1 MKKIGSMLLLLS
13 LGFNAQANI
22 GKARDL
28 FNRGDKN
35 NYPQIVDELIKEG
48 MYFSAVPFVKE
59 YLANASRVNNQA
71 VDRIVDE
78 VVTKVGVKQF
88 ETLPVSILENSNA
101 ATIRYILAKKYFGN
115 GKFDQALSALKGKIP
130 STHPVKPYALLLE
143 GSIYSVRNN
152 LDQAKAVFQDC
163 VVSANQQI
171 NSQKDKNRIRQLL
184 ITRDYCTV
192 GIPRAEFASG
202 NYASAHSS
210 YLDLPKT
217 SFIWPEILFEEAW
230 NSFYLKDYNRTLG
243 KLVSYKAPVF
253 TYIFNPEVDVLKAMT
268 YLEMCLY
275 DDASKT
281 VESFYDFYEKD
292 YKTFE
297 TYIRT
302 YQRDLQKYYT
312 LVKSR
317 DQEQIKRH
325 KILSAALESIERDPA
340 YIELYESF
348 NSSKDEIEKLN
359 ALPNDYFKNTISNNL
374 KDSLSVQRNLIG
386 SYTRGQL
393 IYYYQKIS
401 KSLQDMSYIKLEVL
415 TNKKNQ
421 IYGMDSL
428 EVSTDSR
435 GRGNIANIKRNDK
448 QYFWSFNGEFW
459 ADELGDYVFSLKSE
473 CR

>member
-1 MKKIGSMLLLLS
+1 
-13 LGFNAQANI
+13 
-22 GKARDL
+22 
-28 FNRGDKN
+28 
-35 NYPQIVDELIKEG
+35 
-48 MYFSAVPFVKE
+48 
-59 YLANASRVNNQA
+59 
-71 VDRIVDE
+71 
-78 VVTKVGVKQF
+78 
-88 ETLPVSILENSNA
+88 
-101 ATIRYILAKKYFGN
+101 
-115 GKFDQALSALKGKIP
+115 
-130 STHPVKPYALLLE
+130 
-143 GSIYSVRNN
+143 
-152 LDQAKAVFQDC
+152 
-163 VVSANQQI
+163 
-171 NSQKDKNRIRQLL
+171 
-184 ITRDYCTV
+184 
-192 GIPRAEFASG
+192 
-202 NYASAHSS
+202 
-210 YLDLPKT
+210 
-217 SFIWPEILFEEAW
+217 
-230 NSFYLKDYNRTLG
+230 
-243 KLVSYKAPVF
+243 
-253 TYIFNPEVDVLKAMT
+253 MT

-281 VESFYDFYEKD
+281 VEAFYDFYEKD

-297 TYIRT
+297 TYIKT

-325 KILSAALESIERDPA
+325 KILSTALESIEKDPA

-359 ALPNDYFKNTISNNL
+359 SLPNDYFKNTISNNL

-393 IYYYQKIS
+393 VYYYQKIS

-415 TNKKNQ
+415 TNKKSQ

-428 EVSTDSR
+428 EASTEER